1 MNSVFEI
8 LGPLINRSLS
18 AAIAIIAASFF
29 LNFVFHRAR
38 NRVSRT
44 FSALLFFVLVTYLGD
59 LGVTF
64 TDGNLDTAAIWLR
77 FQWLGIAFV
86 PVLYTHLSDAILEL
100 TGLPSRGRRRR
111 AVRILYGLAAIFFL
125 AVLLTDLVV
134 RSPVAEPAPHFRPG
148 PLFPVFAAY
157 FIGAVIVS
165 FWFVIRAR
173 NRTLTASTRRRMNY
187 LLTVYAAPALSVFPF
202 LLISGPSLSSPVV
215 FYLLL
220 IIVDVVLAV
229 MLTVMGYT
237 LSFFG
242 NTEPER
248 LIKAQMLQFFLRGP
262 VVAIA
267 ALGVILWAPGAGR
280 VLGLPGEEI
289 MPLLAVLVIL
299 FFQWIISVSRPT
311 LEQWLVYPG
320 DEEIERIRE
329 LERRLVTGTDF
340 RQILDTVLNAIC
352 DYLRIETAFIASLKT
367 DGPQLERAVG
377 LDQVDLADLPQ
388 SGEISLDGG
397 AFVWRDFWLIPL
409 YANEAHPNNGT
420 GPDMIG
426 VLGVQAPEKA
436 PSTETEEERWEM
448 LMALATRA
456 AEVLEDRRLQ
466 SEVFAA
472 LEGLLP
478 EIGVLQRLIGQ
489 ADYGDIQALTDFP
502 SAQVIGDPEFPNKIK
517 DALAHYWGGP
527 NLTDDALLSLAVV
540 QRALAEHDGNP
551 QRAMQ
556 AVLRDAIENLRP
568 EGKRSMT
575 TAEWIL
581 YNILEMRFLQRKKVR
596 EVYMRLAMSESDFYR
611 KQRIAIEA
619 VAEIISSMERSALSE
634 ELSSEPPG

>member
-1 MNSVFEI
+1 
-8 LGPLINRSLS
+8 
-18 AAIAIIAASFF
+18 
-29 LNFVFHRAR
+29 
-38 NRVSRT
+38 
-44 FSALLFFVLVTYLGD
+44 
-59 LGVTF
+59 
-64 TDGNLDTAAIWLR
+64 
-77 FQWLGIAFV
+77 
-86 PVLYTHLSDAILEL
+86 
-100 TGLPSRGRRRR
+100 
-111 AVRILYGLAAIFFL
+111 
-125 AVLLTDLVV
+125 
-134 RSPVAEPAPHFRPG
+134 
-148 PLFPVFAAY
+148 
-157 FIGAVIVS
+157 
-165 FWFVIRAR
+165 
-173 NRTLTASTRRRMNY
+173 
-187 LLTVYAAPALSVFPF
+187 
-202 LLISGPSLSSPVV
+202 
-215 FYLLL
+215 
-220 IIVDVVLAV
+220 
-229 MLTVMGYT
+229 
-237 LSFFG
+237 
-242 NTEPER
+242 
-248 LIKAQMLQFFLRGP
+248 
-262 VVAIA
+262 
-267 ALGVILWAPGAGR
+267 
-280 VLGLPGEEI
+280 

-311 LEQWLVYPG
+311 LEQWLVYTG

-367 DGPQLERAVG
+367 DGPLLERAVG

-527 NLTDDALLSLAVV
+527 NLTADALLSLAVV